1 MEYRKDIDGLRAIAI
16 LAILVFHIDPR
27 FSGGFIGVD
36 VFFVI
41 SGFLITGIIW
51 RAFENQSFSF
61 SEFYLKRIRR
71 LFPALF
77 VTLFLSF
84 IFVLAFGLNNEIEMY
99 GKSVLSSLYYVSNMF
114 FYTQSG
120 YFDSDLE
127 LNPLLHTW
135 SLSVEEQFYIIFPVF
150 IFFIFKKK
158 HNAIYYLLAFFFL
171 SFILS
176 EALIHID
183 SSAAFF
189 LAPSRFWQFL
199 TGSIIAIYAY
209 KLTLNKITSE
219 SIAFI
224 GACLIIASL
233 ALFSK
238 ETSFP
243 GIYAILPTLGTALL
257 IIGGRNGTTVSYKF
271 LASPIP
277 KFFGNISYSLYL
289 WHWPIIVFYKI
300 LLFPELQKEDKL
312 IIFFLSILAGYL
324 SWKFIEQPTRKISIK
339 KRKVMLINLSLISIL
354 SITALGIIS
363 TQTSLFFRQ
372 DTTYFESFANYN
384 MGARSGICFFHSQ
397 ANNIE
402 LFNKEL
408 CIKTGDGKNVLLVGD
423 SHAAHYYQAL
433 NKDYP
438 NVNIS
443 QVTASG
449 CRPTISYKGKK
460 RCTELIKKVF
470 NSLLDKHDFD
480 TIIIAAQWKK
490 PEDIEDL
497 NKTIK
502 FIENKV
508 KNIII
513 FGPVMEYRQ
522 ALPMLLARSNNGTHR
537 EKEGF
542 QITMARKWDEGL
554 SVNEKIKTA
563 THETKAKF
571 VSIIDH
577 MCPEEKCITTID
589 GVPIQ
594 FDYGHL
600 TNEGASFVLKHVF
613 NKNMELKNQNPV
625 NY

>member
-16 LAILVFHIDPR
+16 LAILIFHIDPR
-27 FSGGFIGVD
+27 FTGGFIGVD

-51 RAFENQSFSF
+51 RDLEKQCFSF

-84 IFVLAFGLNNEIEMY
+84 IFVLVFGLNNEIKMY
-99 GKSVLSSLYYVSNMF
+99 GESVLSSLYYVSNMY
-114 FYTQSG
+114 FYTQSD

-135 SLSVEEQFYIIFPVF
+135 SLSVEEQFYIIFPLFLLFVF
-150 IFFIFKKK
+150 RKK
-158 HNAIYYLLAFFFL
+158 HNASYYLLAFFFL

-219 SIAFI
+219 SISFI
-224 GACLIIASL
+224 GVCLVVASL
-233 ALFSK
+233 VFLSK
-238 ETSFP
+238 ETLFP

-257 IIGGRNGTTVSYKF
+257 LIGGRNGTTVSYKL

-289 WHWPIIVFYKI
+289 WHWPIVVFYKT

-354 SITALGIIS
+354 TITTLGVLS

-384 MGARSGICFFHSQ
+384 MGSRSGQCFLHGKHNDIKS
-397 ANNIE
+397 
-402 LFNKEL
+402 FNDEL
-408 CIKTGDGKNVLLVGD
+408 CIKTGDGKNVLLIGD

-449 CRPTISYKGKK
+449 CRPTIAFQGKK
-460 RCTELIKKVF
+460 RCTELMKKVF
-470 NSLLDKHDFD
+470 HNLLDKHDFD
-480 TIIIAAQWKK
+480 TIIIAAQWRK
-490 PEDIEDL
+490 PEDIENL

-508 KNIII
+508 NNIII

-522 ALPMLLARSNNGTHR
+522 SLPMLLARTDNGAHQN
-537 EKEGF
+537 KEGF
-542 QITMARKWDEGL
+542 RITIARKWNDRL
-554 SVNEKIKTA
+554 SVNEKIKNS

-571 VSIIDH
+571 VSIIDY
-577 MCPEEKCITTID
+577 MCPDKTCITTLD

-594 FDYGHL
+594 YDGGHL
-600 TNEGASFVLKHVF
+600 TNEGASFVLKQIF
-613 NKNMELKNQNPV
+613 NENLELQIDPV
-625 NY
+625 NN